1 MSLNIGIDVGGTKV
15 LAGVVDGAGKIIEKV
30 RRETPIE
37 GGAALV
43 SVIGAVATE
52 LLGKYEVSGI
62 GVCSAG
68 FFDVDRR
75 SIIANP
81 NIANWNGVRLADELE
96 AILGRSVILEND
108 ANAAAWGERQYGAGQ
123 MADELVMLTVGTG
136 LGGGMITNGEIFHGS
151 RGSAAEFGHMRA
163 VPDGHL
169 CGCGL
174 RGCYEQYASGSAL
187 MRHARE
193 SIAASPEL
201 SRALLER
208 GSGSIEGLTGEH
220 LTEAAKS
227 GDSVAIAAFRTTG
240 KWIGAL
246 CAAVEAALDPARIV
260 IGGGVIAA
268 GEILMDPIRESMR
281 ELSLF
286 AGRRSLPELVAAS
299 LGNDAGLIGVA
310 NLSNS

>member
-15 LAGVVDGAGKIIEKV
+15 LAGVVDNSGKIIEKV

-37 GGAALV
+37 GGGALI
-43 SVIGAVATE
+43 SVIAAAARE
-52 LLGKYEVSGI
+52 LQNKYEVSGI
-62 GVCSAG
+62 GICSAG
-68 FFDVDRR
+68 FFDADRR
-75 SIIANP
+75 TIIANP
-81 NIANWNGVRLADELE
+81 NIANWNGVKLADELE
-96 AILGRSVILEND
+96 NILKRPVILEND
-108 ANAAAWGERQYGAGQ
+108 ANAAAWGERQHGAG
-123 MADELVMLTVGTG
+123 AGAKELVMLTIGTG
-136 LGGGMITNGEIFHGS
+136 LGGGMITDGKIFHGS

-163 VPDGHL
+163 VPEGHL

-193 SIAASPEL
+193 AIAASPEL
-201 SRALLER
+201 SRALLAR
-208 GSGSIEGLTGEH
+208 GNGTIEGLTGEN

-246 CAAVEAALDPARIV
+246 CAALEAALDPARIV

-286 AGRRSLPELVAAS
+286 VGRRSLPELVPAS

-310 NLSNS
+310 DLSRN

>member
-15 LAGVVDGAGKIIEKV
+15 LAGVVDGSGKILEKV
-30 RRETPIE
+30 RRETPIQ
-37 GGAALV
+37 GGTALIE
-43 SVIGAVATE
+43 VISTVAKE
-52 LLGKYEVSGI
+52 LLDRHQVSGI
-62 GVCSAG
+62 GICSAG
-68 FFDVDRR
+68 FFDVNRR

-81 NIANWNGVRLADELE
+81 NIANWNGVHLADELE
-96 AILGRSVILEND
+96 QLLGRKVALEND
-108 ANAAAWGERQYGAGQ
+108 ANAAAWGERQHGAGGG
-123 MADELVMLTVGTG
+123 ANELVMLTIGTG
-136 LGGGMITNGEIFHGS
+136 LGGGLITDGKIFHGS

-193 SIAASPEL
+193 AIAASPEL
-201 SRALLER
+201 SRSLLSR
-208 GSGSIEGLTGEH
+208 GNGTIEGLTGEL

-227 GDSVAIAAFRTTG
+227 GDTVAIAAFRSTG
-240 KWIGAL
+240 RWIGAL
-246 CAAVEAALDPARIV
+246 CAALEAALDPARIV

-268 GEILMDPIRESMR
+268 GDILMEPIRESLR

-286 AGRRSLPELVAAS
+286 VGRRSLPELVPAS

-310 NLSNS
+310 DLARA

>member
-15 LAGVVDGAGKIIEKV
+15 LAGVVDGSGKIIEKI

-37 GGAALV
+37 GGVALI
-43 SVIGAVATE
+43 SVIATSAQE
-52 LLGKYEVSGI
+52 LLEKYEVSGI
-62 GVCSAG
+62 GICSAG
-68 FFDVDRR
+68 FFDSDRR

-96 AILGRSVILEND
+96 KALKRPVILEND
-108 ANAAAWGERQYGAGQ
+108 ANAAAWGERQYGAG
-123 MADELVMLTVGTG
+123 ASANELVMLTIGTG
-136 LGGGMITNGEIFHGS
+136 LGGGMITDGKIFHGS

-163 VPDGHL
+163 VPEGHL

-193 SIAASPEL
+193 AIAASPEL
-201 SRALLER
+201 SRALLAR
-208 GSGSIEGLTGEH
+208 GNGSIEGLSGED

-227 GDSVAIAAFRTTG
+227 GDKVAIAAFKTTG
-240 KWIGAL
+240 RWIGAL
-246 CAAVEAALDPARIV
+246 CAALEAALDPARIV

-268 GEILMDPIRESMR
+268 GEILMEPIRESMR

-286 AGRRSLPELVAAS
+286 VGRRSLPELVPAS

-310 NLSNS
+310 DLSRH

>member
-15 LAGVVDGAGKIIEKV
+15 LAGVVDGSGKILEKV

-37 GGAALV
+37 GGVALI
-43 SVIGAVATE
+43 SVIARAAQE
-52 LLGKYEVSGI
+52 LLDKYEVTGVGI
-62 GVCSAG
+62 CSAG
-68 FFDVDRR
+68 FFDADRR

-81 NIANWNGVRLADELE
+81 NIANWNGVKLADEIEKL
-96 AILGRSVILEND
+96 IGRQVVLEND
-108 ANAAAWGERQYGAGQ
+108 ANAAAWGERQHGAG
-123 MADELVMLTVGTG
+123 AGASELVMLTIGTG
-136 LGGGMITNGEIFHGS
+136 LGGGMITDGKIFHGS

-163 VPDGHL
+163 VPEGHL

-193 SIAASPEL
+193 AIAASPDL
-201 SRALLER
+201 SRALLAR
-208 GSGSIEGLTGEH
+208 GNGTIEGLTGEN
-220 LTEAAKS
+220 LTEAAKA

-246 CAAVEAALDPARIV
+246 CAALEAALDPARIV

-268 GEILMDPIRESMR
+268 GEILMEPIKESMR

-286 AGRRSLPELVAAS
+286 VGRRSLPELVPAS

-310 NLSNS
+310 DLSRN